1 MTATISFKK
10 KGGRMNNMSEKIDD
24 FQAANALLQD
34 VIINYRT
41 VISFGQGSVDELTKN
56 FDKLLTGPIEER
68 KAKHKKTGFY
78 FGIVLSSRSIYFAV
92 VFAIALEL
100 IVNVLK
106 QDRELVFFAT
116 YIIAFS
122 VSGFGYQLA
131 NIPSI
136 AEAK

>member
-1 MTATISFKK
+1 MTSETLVTIVELITMTLVTLVISMIVSPVSAMVALLFSPVVIAGAYLSTTIQFKR

-78 FGIVLSSRSIYFAV
+78 FGIVLSSRSIYFA
-92 VFAIALEL
+92 
-100 IVNVLK
+100 K
-106 QDRELVFFAT
+106 
-116 YIIAFS
+116 
-122 VSGFGYQLA
+122 
-131 NIPSI
+131 
-136 AEAK
+136 